1 MGKNTD
7 TDKGFSLIELII
19 AIAILIILTGLLAP
33 QFMKYIEKS
42 RKAVCMNNVDV
53 VISEYQVAVIEDR
66 DIKPEK
72 VLDDMVKNRGLECP
86 SKDEYSI
93 IHTGDE
99 LFVVNCSVHGNSEGV
114 SSDPA
119 VAAAQKVYNEM
130 KDFVGLTHDEI
141 KKITGTNSNN
151 TAIREYLLGKR
162 GGSWDGLDDKYS
174 QAAGFAKN
182 LYVQPYIFKGSKD
195 YDRTDDVII
204 YAGTSKDD
212 TGDRWIAY
220 LLYNPDDGR
229 WYHAPDNSTYR
240 MQDKPWDVVKKDT
253 IENGWIAV
261 K

>member
-1 MGKNTD
+1 
-7 TDKGFSLIELII
+7 
-19 AIAILIILTGLLAP
+19 
-33 QFMKYIEKS
+33 
-42 RKAVCMNNVDV
+42 MNNVDV

-86 SKDEYSI
+86 SKGEYSI

-99 LFVVNCSVHGNSEGV
+99 LFVVNCSVHGTAKGSA
-114 SSDPA
+114 DPA

-141 KKITGTNSNN
+141 KRSREPILTIRPSVNICWGNGAEAGTGLTIS
-151 TAIREYLLGKR
+151 IRRCGIRK
-162 GGSWDGLDDKYS
+162 
-174 QAAGFAKN
+174 KN

-212 TGDRWIAY
+212 TGDKWVAY